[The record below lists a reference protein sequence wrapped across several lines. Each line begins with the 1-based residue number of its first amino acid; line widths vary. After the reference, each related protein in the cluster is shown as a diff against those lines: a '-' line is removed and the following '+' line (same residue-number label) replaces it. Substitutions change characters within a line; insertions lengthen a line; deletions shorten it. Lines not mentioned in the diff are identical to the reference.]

1 MVEVEPIKYISGF
14 RNIRPS
20 TAIKA
25 PKKSELKKLVDA
37 NIRASSTL
45 FAPSLLD
52 IFAPAPC
59 PNIKPKACNI
69 AINPKTIPTAPVA
82 LVPTVE
88 TKYVSA
94 ML

>member
-1 MVEVEPIKYISGF
+1 M
-14 RNIRPS
+14 
-20 TAIKA
+20 
-25 PKKSELKKLVDA
+25 LL
-37 NIRASSTL
+37 TL
-45 FAPSLLD
+45 LAPSLLD

-94 ML
+94 MLYILVTNIEIVVGNARVSIREGIGCLIILSYCDSYCVI

>member
-1 MVEVEPIKYISGF
+1 MSGF
-14 RNIRPS
+14 KNISPS
-20 TAIKA
+20 IAINT
-25 PKKSELKKLVDA
+25 PKKSEPKKLVEA

-45 FAPSLLD
+45 LAPSLLD

-69 AINPKTIPTAPVA
+69 AIKPKTIPTAPVA

-88 TKYVSA
+88 TK
-94 ML
+94 

>member
-1 MVEVEPIKYISGF
+1 MKQEICI
-14 RNIRPS
+14 
-20 TAIKA
+20 
-25 PKKSELKKLVDA
+25 KKLVDA

-82 LVPTVE
+82 LVPTVRN
-88 TKYVSA
+88 KVRISHVIDISH
-94 ML
+94 